1 MLDKKHD
8 NGRCKGWGDKATAEQ
23 VLRMWC
29 FDHVFIGFTGIN
41 ADMMF
46 LYFDFCVNGRTQVPF
61 YPFTQNRRETAETYL
76 EDGRCSFTNNASE
89 NAIRPFTVG
98 RKNWLFSQSV
108 EGAGASAVVYAIVE
122 MAKAHKLNI
131 YEYLKYVLEQRPD
144 NTWTDEQLPG
154 LAPWSEKLQSIKK
167 SQSN

>member
-1 MLDKKHD
+1 MY
-8 NGRCKGWGDKATAEQ
+8 KA
-23 VLRMWC
+23 
-29 FDHVFIGFTGIN
+29 
-41 ADMMF
+41 
-46 LYFDFCVNGRTQVPF
+46 VNYV
-61 YPFTQNRRETAETYL
+61 QNRRETAETYL

-108 EGAGASAVVYAIVE
+108 EGAGASAVVYTMVE
-122 MAKAHKLNI
+122 MAKAHNLHI

-144 NTWTDEQLPG
+144 NTWTDEQLSE

-167 SQSN
+167 SHMN